1 MEISKEFYSKNYNL
15 FSDTRFCL
23 WDVVKDFSKN
33 FKSDS
38 KVLDAGCGNGKNIKY
53 FNDTCNIV
61 GIDNCTDFVNICN
74 NRGYNVIYSDIRN
87 MSFEDNSFDF
97 IISIAVIHHFDKE
110 DDRLKSINELIRV
123 LKPGGKLLFTVWA
136 FESDEYSK
144 KKNFKIGDNIIKFN
158 KSERYYYI
166 YDRIN
171 FEKFCNY
178 IKGVNTDISWDRGN
192 WNCIMTKN

>member
-23 WDVVKDFSKN
+23 WDVVKNFSKN

-61 GIDNCTDFVNICN
+61 GIDNCIDFVNICN
-74 NRGYNVIYSDIRN
+74 DRGYNVIYSDIRN
-87 MSFEDNSFDF
+87 LPFENNSFDF

-144 KKNFKIGDNIIKFN
+144 KKNFKVGHNIIKFN
-158 KSERYYYI
+158 KSKKYYYI
-166 YDRIN
+166 YNRVN
-171 FEKFCNY
+171 FEEFCNY
-178 IKGVNTDISWDRGN
+178 TKGVNTDISWDRGN

>member
-1 MEISKEFYSKNYNL
+1 MEISTEFYNKNFNT

-23 WDVVKDFSKN
+23 WDIVNDFSKN
-33 FKSDS
+33 FNYDS

-53 FNDTCNIV
+53 FNDKCNII
-61 GIDNCTDFVNICN
+61 GIDNCSDFVKICN
-74 NRGYNVIYSDIRN
+74 DRGYNVINSDIRN
-87 MSFEDNSFDF
+87 LSFENNSFDF

-110 DDRLKSINELIRV
+110 EDRIMSINELIRV

-144 KKNFKIGDNIIKFN
+144 KKNFKVGDNIVKFN

-166 YDRIN
+166 YNRVN
-171 FEKFCNY
+171 FEEFCSY
-178 IKGVNTDISWDRGN
+178 IKGVNKEIGWDRGN